1 MGTTTPHD
9 YLVTFRDIQ
18 ELQVSRE
25 RLLKAR
31 SVIESS
37 IESSVGIEAHLY
49 DCGEFRED
57 PNKKYVRLELRNFQS
72 RMKTHIRALE
82 RLLEV
87 SSGTSNLVRLFSFAS
102 VWAPIISH
110 GANSR

>member
-1 MGTTTPHD
+1 VGTTAPHD
-9 YLVTFRDIQ
+9 YSVTFSDSQ

-37 IESSVGIEAHLY
+37 IESSIGIEGHLD

-57 PNKKYVRLELRNFQS
+57 LNKKSARLELRNFQS
-72 RMKTHIRALE
+72 RMKTHILALE

-87 SSGTSNLVRLFSFAS
+87 SSGTSNLVCSL

-110 GANSR
+110 DANSP